1 MADVVNT
8 PVKSETDGA
17 RPEPTYGARHFTP
30 RVDILETDKELTLFA
45 EMPGVRPEDVNL
57 RYENGELVLHGK
69 VQPRPA
75 GKPMLLH
82 EYEDGDFYRVFRID
96 ESVDAT
102 KIEAEARNGVLTVH
116 LPKVEAVRPR
126 QINVKPA

>member
-8 PVKSETDGA
+8 PIKSEVDGT
-17 RPEPTYGARHFTP
+17 RPEPTYGTRHFTP

-69 VQPRPA
+69 VQPPPA
-75 GKPMLLH
+75 GRPVLLH

-96 ESVDAT
+96 ESVDAA
-102 KIEAEARNGVLTVH
+102 KIAAECKHGVLTVH

>member
-1 MADVVNT
+1 MAEVVNT

-30 RVDILETDKELTLFA
+30 RVDILETDKELMLFA

-69 VQPRPA
+69 VPPRPA
-75 GKPMLLH
+75 GRPMLLH
-82 EYEDGDFYRVFRID
+82 EYEEGDFYRVFRID